1 MFKTFSISSILIVA
15 VAYLLL
21 FSSLLF
27 FINKPNAV
35 DLSRIAYS
43 IFLSISTATVSTVLS
58 TFVALPA
65 AYALSRYN
73 FFGKT
78 VVDTLLELPLVVS
91 PLALGAIVLLFFD
104 NPIGKWLAAHGIT
117 PIFQISGIIVAQFIT
132 IVGLAIRMIKQAF
145 DSVPLYYENVARSLG
160 ANSFVSFKTVAIP
173 LAKKGIL
180 ASFLVC
186 FAKSIG
192 EFGATLMIAGS
203 MPFKTETIPIGI
215 FLSLSSAN
223 ITRAVWLIIIL
234 ILIGLTSLI
243 ASRYLIR

>member
-1 MFKTFSISSILIVA
+1 MFKKFSILSILIVA
-15 VAYLLL
+15 ALYLLL

-27 FINKPNAV
+27 FLNEPNAV
-35 DLSRIAYS
+35 DLSRITYS
-43 IFLSISTATVSTVLS
+43 IFLSISTATVSTIFS
-58 TFVALPA
+58 MIVALPS

-78 VVDTLLELPLVVS
+78 IVDALLELPLVVS

-132 IVGLAIRMIKQAF
+132 IVGVAIRMIKQAF
-145 DSVPLYYENVARSLG
+145 DSVPRYYENVARSLG
-160 ANSFVSFKTVAIP
+160 ANSFQSFRTVVIP

-215 FLSLSSAN
+215 FLSLSTAN
-223 ITRAVWLIIIL
+223 ISRAVWLIIIL

-243 ASRYLIR
+243 ASRYIIR